1 MCEFFKDHIFLGAV
15 AAVAQIRLDK
25 SRNRRIFRLTLQAPL
40 AALHFARRH
49 TKDAPHVRR

>member
-49 TKDAPHVRR
+49 TKDASHVRR